1 MTLSNGEIVIEVCD
15 EGVGFDKKG
24 YRAPDFYGYE
34 GLTRDQGRGIYLIQ
48 QLMDRTLI
56 DSRPNQG
63 TIVHMAKRLGK
74 A

>member
-15 EGVGFDKKG
+15 EGVGFDKKS
-24 YRAPDFYGYE
+24 YRAPDFHGYE

-63 TIVHMAKRLGK
+63 TIVHMAKRLAK